1 MGVDTVDYI
10 AEAQHFLDGR
20 LRSKYQ
26 KKNPALHQILTSHK
40 QNCAVQKLMPMLEQI
55 DNFTNG
61 GLDNKLLAL
70 MAQPPKKKAKRATKK
85 TYCSSHIFHEEE
97 APTPEKPQRK
107 TNSPAFDCWPVVA
120 DCSHTDTVERDL
132 REDIY
137 DDFCKYYHFRKRL
150 IENPKSLY
158 TRKETISKFC
168 KTLDDIPR
176 VGMSKQEKNLLLD
189 AGHVEEV
196 LNGPLADLEKTH
208 NKYARRQ
215 ILEKRKYLNKV
226 FKAKEGYALI

>member
-1 MGVDTVDYI
+1 LRNGSRYSGLHSRGPT
-10 AEAQHFLDGR
+10 FPGR
-20 LRSKYQ
+20 QTQIQVSEEKSSS
-26 KKNPALHQILTSHK
+26 HQILTSHK

-137 DDFCKYYHFRKRL
+137 DDFCKYYHFER
-150 IENPKSLY
+150 
-158 TRKETISKFC
+158 
-168 KTLDDIPR
+168 D
-176 VGMSKQEKNLLLD
+176 
-189 AGHVEEV
+189 
-196 LNGPLADLEKTH
+196 
-208 NKYARRQ
+208 
-215 ILEKRKYLNKV
+215 
-226 FKAKEGYALI
+226 